1 MFPIK
6 RSSVILVVFV
16 LLTALLIWRTF
27 TSQSGKSSSIA
38 VSLQTEQTKRYIAAV
53 TRSYQADLNTVTAKN
68 DSLSASL
75 SGTKNALSAVRQQAV
90 VLQRQVLDLL
100 AEIPSDP
107 QSANVPNGCD
117 SLRHSV
123 TAWLMSDRQKDSLY
137 EMALT
142 VSDSLVKGKDSII
155 SLATTQNDFLGR
167 ELDTALVKQEQL
179 VEDNLYFQR
188 QFQKQK
194 KKKWLF
200 ACTSSLL
207 TAVGIFFL
215 HH

>member
-1 MFPIK
+1 
-6 RSSVILVVFV
+6 
-16 LLTALLIWRTF
+16 
-27 TSQSGKSSSIA
+27 
-38 VSLQTEQTKRYIAAV
+38 
-53 TRSYQADLNTVTAKN
+53 
-68 DSLSASL
+68 
-75 SGTKNALSAVRQQAV
+75 
-90 VLQRQVLDLL
+90 
-100 AEIPSDP
+100 
-107 QSANVPNGCD
+107 
-117 SLRHSV
+117 
-123 TAWLMSDRQKDSLY
+123 MSDRQKDSLY